1 MPTLIIA
8 IPAETV
14 SRPETTRRGLT
25 TDFSGPGAIEL
36 NLQSCLSL
44 EHSLST
50 GNESK
55 ITTNTTNIAIPML
68 EKIAPDFIIIRLSIL
83 YYIILY
89 WRLIFLL
96 TTVNGLDVYL
106 KLQNDKGFLC

>member
-36 NLQSCLSL
+36 NLQSS
-44 EHSLST
+44 
-50 GNESK
+50 
-55 ITTNTTNIAIPML
+55 NIAIPIL

-83 YYIILY
+83 YYSILATHISSDY
-89 WRLIFLL
+89 
-96 TTVNGLDVYL
+96 
-106 KLQNDKGFLC
+106 